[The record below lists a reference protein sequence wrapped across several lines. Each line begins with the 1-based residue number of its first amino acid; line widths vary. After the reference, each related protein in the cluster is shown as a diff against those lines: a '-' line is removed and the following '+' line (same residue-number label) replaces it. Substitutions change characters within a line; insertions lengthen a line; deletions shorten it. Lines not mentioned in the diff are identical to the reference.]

1 MDLVT
6 GGLGF
11 IGNELVRQLRR
22 QGPVAILDNRS
33 RIAPRIDDLA
43 DVPVFDVDVTDA
55 KAVSAV
61 VERLHP
67 RHVFHL
73 AAIHYIPECNAN
85 PERTIRVN
93 VEGTLAVL
101 NACAASRVE
110 RVVLASSGAIYA
122 DCATPI
128 AETSPVAPVDVY
140 GWSKAFA
147 EDLCRWF
154 VASKPL
160 TVVSAR
166 LFNNFGPRETNPH
179 IIPEIIGQ
187 LHAGTT
193 LRLGNVSS
201 VRDYVYTSDTARALI
216 ALANMDV
223 RGLQCVNVATGSG
236 ASVQDLVAILTATLG
251 RRLEIELDQSRL
263 RDVDKQTQV
272 ADVSLIRQRTSW
284 KPTVSLE
291 SGLRDL
297 LEFEGLVVNEPE
309 CAPDA

>member
-22 QGPVAILDNRS
+22 HGPVAVLDNRS
-33 RIAPRIDDLA
+33 RIAPRVDDLA

-55 KAVSAV
+55 EAVARI
-61 VERLHP
+61 VERLKP
-67 RHVFHL
+67 RCVFHL

-101 NACAASRVE
+101 NACAASRVQ
-110 RVVLASSGAIYA
+110 RVVFASSGAIYA
-122 DCATPI
+122 DSAAPI

-140 GWSKAFA
+140 GWSKAFG
-147 EDLCRWF
+147 EDLCRWIA
-154 VASKPL
+154 ASKGL
-160 TVVSAR
+160 AVVSAR

-179 IIPEIIGQ
+179 IIPEIIRQ
-187 LHAGTT
+187 LRAGTT
-193 LRLGNVSS
+193 LRLGNISP
-201 VRDYVYTSDTARALI
+201 VRDYVHTSDTASALI
-216 ALANMDV
+216 ALAKMDV
-223 RGLQCVNVATGSG
+223 QGFRCVNVAAGRG
-236 ASVQDLVAILTATLG
+236 ASVGDVVAILAAALG
-251 RRLEIELDQSRL
+251 RRIEIELDPTRL
-263 RDVDKQTQV
+263 RDVDKQMQV
-272 ADVSLIRQRTSW
+272 ADVSLIRQRTPW

-297 LEFEGLVVNEPE
+297 LEFEGLLVNEPE
-309 CAPDA
+309 CAPEA